1 LSKNMRMPD
10 FTGWISASRAMSN
23 HFAIVLHSGDV
34 PAMVLSR
41 SALPF
46 AVIQTH
52 FDRPAFG

>member
-1 LSKNMRMPD
+1 MRMPD